1 MELLADPATLLLV
14 ALAVAVLGLAKGGL
28 AGLGALATPLMA
40 LVLPPVTA
48 AAILLPV
55 LLVQDVVSVWSY
67 RKSWSGWIIGWM
79 LPCASTRCPAYQSSP
94 QGQPKDQSA
103 CL

>member
-1 MELLADPATLLLV
+1 MELLADPATLLLA
-14 ALAVAVLGLAKGGL
+14 ALAVAILGLAKGGF

-40 LVLPPVTA
+40 LALPPATA

-67 RKSWSGWIIGWM
+67 RHSWSGWIIGWM
-79 LPCASTRCPAYQSSP
+79 LPGALLGVVLASVFA
-94 QGQPKDQSA
+94 
-103 CL
+103 